1 MQEQPSRTAM
11 ATAAARAAHL
21 VVDRPPFLFEDTL
34 AATLLGTTGRSLI
47 ASHQNA
53 GPAQAPALA
62 CMRVAMTARSAYA
75 EDRAAQAVH
84 RGVGQCVILGAGL
97 DSFAYRSPLAARLV
111 IFEVDHPATQA
122 WKAARL
128 HAGAVPIPDTLRLV
142 PVDFTVDSLAD
153 RLTAAGFDR
162 SRPAFLTWLGVTQY
176 MSTEA
181 ISRTLD
187 VLTGFAPGTELVM
200 EYLQPARLLD
210 HGGQA
215 LAEFFMPKA
224 AAAGEPWITFLTTA
238 QARELGTT
246 HGWRVVED
254 VGRHDQVEA
263 SLWQRRDA
271 LRPHELGRLLH
282 MIIPAANAPI
292 GSRPSAPGET

>member
-34 AATLLGTTGRSLI
+34 AATLLGAPGRGLI
-47 ASHQNA
+47 AAHQDT

-75 EDRAAQAVH
+75 EHRAAQAVQ
-84 RGVGQCVILGAGL
+84 RGIGQCVILGAGL

-122 WKAARL
+122 WKTARL

-153 RLTAAGFDR
+153 RLAAAGFDR

-176 MSTEA
+176 LPTDA
-181 ISRTLD
+181 ISRTLN

-200 EYLQPARLLD
+200 EYLLPAQLRD

-224 AAAGEPWITFLTTA
+224 AAAAEPWITFLTTA
-238 QARELGTT
+238 QARELVTT
-246 HGWRVVED
+246 HGWRVIAD
-254 VGRHDQVEA
+254 VGRQDQVEA
-263 SLWQRRDA
+263 SLWQRRDS

-292 GSRPSAPGET
+292 GSRPSAPDET